1 MLKSN
6 EKDKDKIIIV
16 TAKNQTINALDNSQ
30 TANFG
35 KSLCKNVLLETLI

>member
-30 TANFG
+30 PQTLENRRA
-35 KSLCKNVLLETLI
+35 KTYLLKR